1 MAKSYLHIILNRT
14 NGPNPRNRYGIIL
27 APLQK
32 FYRKFLVENRHV
44 RRWADDDQ
52 VIECI
57 LKTQRP
63 VKQNQ
68 NQVRGFWDAQSET
81 LVNFKTLENN
91 YNQIDWQCAIS
102 LKPIK
107 AKFMNFDLENFVHS
121 EYTDVLKAPMVDSRI
136 LKSSI
141 EFRKKCKKLLLEERE
156 EFLKLVKKGAK
167 RSL

>member
-44 RRWADDDQ
+44 RKWAKNDR

-63 VKQNQ
+63 VKQTKLEE
-68 NQVRGFWDAQSET
+68 RGYWDRESQS
-81 LVNFKTLENN
+81 LVNYKTLESN
-91 YNQIDWQCAIS
+91 YNTLKWKCAIS

-107 AKFMNFDLENFVHS
+107 AKFMNFDLKNFIHP
-121 EYTDVLKAPMVDSRI
+121 EYYDVLDAPMVDSRI

-156 EFLKLVKKGAK
+156 EFLKLAKKGAK

>member
-44 RRWADDDQ
+44 RKWAKDDR

-63 VKQNQ
+63 VKQTKLEE
-68 NQVRGFWDAQSET
+68 RGYWDRESQS
-81 LVNFKTLENN
+81 LVNYKTLESN
-91 YNQIDWQCAIS
+91 YNTVEWICAIS

-107 AKFMNFDLENFVHS
+107 SKFMNFDLKNFVHP
-121 EYTDVLKAPMVDSRI
+121 EYYDVLEAPMVDSRI

-156 EFLKLVKKGAK
+156 EFLKLAKKGAK

>member
-44 RRWADDDQ
+44 RKWAKDDR

-63 VKQNQ
+63 VKQTKLEE
-68 NQVRGFWDAQSET
+68 RGYWDRESQS
-81 LVNFKTLENN
+81 LVNYKTLESN
-91 YNQIDWQCAIS
+91 YNTVEWICAIS

-107 AKFMNFDLENFVHS
+107 AKFMNFDLKNFVHP
-121 EYTDVLKAPMVDSRI
+121 EYYDVLEAPMVDSRI

-156 EFLKLVKKGAK
+156 EFLKLAKKGAK